1 MGKLF
6 IENTMDTTNNFLSNI
21 RKMKENTLNFE
32 NCSYREKYTN
42 DKIKYMES
50 SEKNLIYF
58 RNIYYANNERETY
71 RSYRSKKQ

>member
-21 RKMKENTLNFE
+21 RRMKENTLNFE

-50 SEKNLIYF
+50 SEKNLIY
-58 RNIYYANNERETY
+58 
-71 RSYRSKKQ
+71 